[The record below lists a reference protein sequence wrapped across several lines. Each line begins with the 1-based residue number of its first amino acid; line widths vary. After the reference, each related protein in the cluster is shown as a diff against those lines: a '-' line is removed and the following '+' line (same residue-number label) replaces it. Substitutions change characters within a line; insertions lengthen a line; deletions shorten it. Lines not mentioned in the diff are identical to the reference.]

1 MTNFAFE
8 NMKDKVRMQV
18 NYTKAEI
25 EFAQA
30 SDGIR
35 YAYRRIGTGV
45 GVPIIYLNHL
55 AANLDNCDLMLM
67 NRLAEAFTV
76 VSFDYQG
83 IGLTTGNTQ
92 KTVADMARGCIAFIK
107 ALGYERVHLL
117 GFSLGGFVAQEILR
131 QEPALVDRVI
141 LAGTSGAGGRGLSV
155 IYNVTYWDMFRGLVT
170 GRDAKYYLFFPA
182 SELARRRGVAF
193 LDRLRE
199 NGARDRAVG
208 LPQFLGQLRDIKA
221 WGQAPIQD
229 LSGIKHRVWVVNGDH
244 DRMVPTSNSY
254 DLAKRLPN
262 STLLIYD
269 GAGHGAIF
277 QEVEL
282 FATQAI
288 AFYQSAESN

>member
-1 MTNFAFE
+1 
-8 NMKDKVRMQV
+8 MKDKVRMQV
-18 NYTKAEI
+18 DYTKAEI
-25 EFAQA
+25 EFAQT

-55 AANLDNCDLMLM
+55 AANLDNCDPMLM

-193 LDRLRE
+193 LNRLRE

-208 LPQFLGQLRDIKA
+208 LSQFLSQLRVIKA

-262 STLLIYD
+262 ATLLIYD

-288 AFYQSAESN
+288 AFYQSAEPN

>member
-1 MTNFAFE
+1 
-8 NMKDKVRMQV
+8 MKDKVRMQV
-18 NYTKAEI
+18 DYTKAEI
-25 EFAQA
+25 EFAQT

-55 AANLDNCDLMLM
+55 AANLDNCDPMLM

-92 KTVADMARGCIAFIK
+92 KTVADMARGCIAFIR

-117 GFSLGGFVAQEILR
+117 GFSFGGFVAQEILR
-131 QEPALVDRVI
+131 QEPALVDQVI

-193 LDRLRE
+193 LNRLRE

-208 LPQFLGQLRDIKA
+208 LSQFLSQLRVIKA
-221 WGQAPIQD
+221 WGQTPIQD

-262 STLLIYD
+262 ATLLIYD

>member
-1 MTNFAFE
+1 
-8 NMKDKVRMQV
+8 MKDKVRMQV
-18 NYTKAEI
+18 DYTKAEI
-25 EFAQA
+25 EFAQT

-55 AANLDNCDLMLM
+55 AANLDNCDPMLM

-92 KTVADMARGCIAFIK
+92 KTVADMARGCIAFIR

-193 LDRLRE
+193 LNRLRE

-208 LPQFLGQLRDIKA
+208 LSQFLSQLRVIKA

-262 STLLIYD
+262 ATLLIYD

-288 AFYQSAESN
+288 AFYQSAEPN

>member
-25 EFAQA
+25 EFAQT

-55 AANLDNCDLMLM
+55 AANLDNCDPMLM

-193 LDRLRE
+193 LNRLRE

-208 LPQFLGQLRDIKA
+208 LSQFLSQLRVIKA

-262 STLLIYD
+262 ATLLIYD

-288 AFYQSAESN
+288 AFYQSAEPN

>member
-1 MTNFAFE
+1 
-8 NMKDKVRMQV
+8 MKDKVRMQV

-25 EFAQA
+25 EFAQT

-55 AANLDNCDLMLM
+55 AANLDNCDPMLM

-92 KTVADMARGCIAFIK
+92 KTVADMARGCIAFIR

-193 LDRLRE
+193 LNRLRE

-208 LPQFLGQLRDIKA
+208 LSQFLSQLRVIKA
-221 WGQAPIQD
+221 WGQAPTQD

-262 STLLIYD
+262 ATLLIYD

-288 AFYQSAESN
+288 AFYQSAEPN